1 MIQIN
6 ITMTLYPLL
15 VLILLVAISCVYLL
29 SILADITTP
38 YPFDDLTLWELIVLL
53 LGL

>member
-15 VLILLVAISCVYLL
+15 ILVLAVAMIMVWVL
-29 SILADITTP
+29 SILSDITTP
-38 YPFDDLTLWELIVLL
+38 YPFDDLSLWELIVLL